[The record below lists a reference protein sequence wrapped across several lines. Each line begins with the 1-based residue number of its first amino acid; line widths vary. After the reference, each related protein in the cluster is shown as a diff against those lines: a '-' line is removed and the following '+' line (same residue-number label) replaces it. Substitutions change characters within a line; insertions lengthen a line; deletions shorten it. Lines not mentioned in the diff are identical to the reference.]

1 MVVGAFPAAKLGAL
15 LLKQISKPIATVV
28 KNQAKQRPFFR
39 KYVCMPPAQFYNW
52 CEVRAKMWMM
62 NLGKPVN
69 IPVLNEAMAIELGSN
84 LLGEGIIFIIAAGIV
99 LYEYN
104 RSANK
109 EEAKESA
116 KRAEIQALNNAIRD
130 LFLQTEEQGAHIRE
144 LTRKMGELET
154 KWDNPIKGS
163 KVPKRSPPPPP
174 PAEPTISSEIDD
186 PIYSPELS
194 AEGKVT
200 YAVESTVP
208 ESSGFILRTVKQ
220 IEHEFWASEN
230 KERSVS
236 IVTDGLDHLQ
246 SIFRIHIN

>member
-1 MVVGAFPAAKLGAL
+1 MSC
-15 LLKQISKPIATVV
+15 I
-28 KNQAKQRPFFR
+28 
-39 KYVCMPPAQFYNW
+39 
-52 CEVRAKMWMM
+52 
-62 NLGKPVN
+62 
-69 IPVLNEAMAIELGSN
+69 
-84 LLGEGIIFIIAAGIV
+84 
-99 LYEYN
+99 
-104 RSANK
+104 
-109 EEAKESA
+109 
-116 KRAEIQALNNAIRD
+116 
-130 LFLQTEEQGAHIRE
+130 
-144 LTRKMGELET
+144 LET

-163 KVPKRSPPPPP
+163 KVPKRSPPPPPP